1 MFYFANFKANKNE
14 QGILDYFKVFNNFKN
29 FNDEIC
35 FFLPLELIVNTNLI
49 DKINFNI
56 GVQDIDICNA
66 KDVEMLLNLGVKYTL
81 IGHSERRTKFGETNE
96 IIANKLS
103 FLSKYN
109 LCKVL
114 CVGETFEEKENKFE
128 VVCNQIFS
136 ALDNLNNFN
145 QIVIA
150 YEPIWAIGTNI
161 TPQALEIENMI
172 SFIKKCLSE
181 KYKYNFPILYG
192 GSVCKEN
199 ITSFKTIKN
208 LDGFLVGGAS
218 LDPQG
223 FYNLIKS

>member
-1 MFYFANFKANKNE
+1 M
-14 QGILDYFKVFNNFKN
+14 
-29 FNDEIC
+29 
-35 FFLPLELIVNTNLI
+35 
-49 DKINFNI
+49 
-56 GVQDIDICNA
+56 
-66 KDVEMLLNLGVKYTL
+66 
-81 IGHSERRTKFGETNE
+81 
-96 IIANKLS
+96 
-103 FLSKYN
+103 
-109 LCKVL
+109 CKVL

-128 VVCNQIFS
+128 VVCNQFFS